1 MKKKAK
7 QLMVAAFFGVILL
20 TSTLALSLNS
30 LKPPPTNEEPDTP
43 EVSLTGTPADNYPV
57 KDRVTFC
64 GTNSTKSNRYI
75 TEFKLPTYC
84 AQPLAITTDSTGIV
98 WFTQYNT
105 GNIATF
111 DSSSKIF
118 TEYQNDRWPKGDQSM
133 MWGIASTSD
142 GNIWYTDETH
152 DVIWKFDRNNFTS
165 FKYPLSQTGQTF
177 PQKIVI
183 DDKNILVNDFTG
195 NKITSFDSSQSGSEI
210 QYSIINSP
218 TNDTFTSLSSNSD
231 KDIWYTIWRF
241 QSGGALARYDRLV
254 SNGPSFTLPLGIA
267 APNGISSTPD
277 NKVWITDAGTS
288 FFFSFDPE
296 SEKFTKFI
304 TSEPPKATYG
314 NSTGLIKA
322 PISRPYWNQVDDK
335 GRVWFNEQT
344 ANSIAVFDPLK
355 ETLVEYLVPSKN
367 PLWSDCSGLVDC
379 GIAQILDF
387 TIDGEKVWFTE
398 WVQNNIAVL
407 DSSIALPINVSTD
420 KNSIVLNRGENSIV
434 LFTVTPNEQLG
445 YPITLT
451 FADTANLNDIMVTG
465 NNQIT
470 VEDDP
475 VTVPVTISA
484 DKFALS
490 GSYKVLLG
498 ARDQDLTV
506 SQYVTVTIS

>member
-1 MKKKAK
+1 VKKKVK

-30 LKPPPTNEEPDTP
+30 LNPPPTNEEPETP
-43 EVSLTGTPADNYPV
+43 EASLTGTPADNYPV

-75 TEFKLPTYC
+75 TEFGLPTYC
-84 AQPLAITTDSTGIV
+84 AQPLAITTDSSGIV

-111 DSSSKIF
+111 DPLSKIF

-152 DVIWKFDRNNFTS
+152 DVIWKFDRSNFTS
-165 FKYPLSQTGQTF
+165 FKYPLSQAGQTF

-183 DDKNILVNDFTG
+183 DGKNILVNDFTG

-218 TNDTFTSLSSNSD
+218 TNDTFTSLASNSD
-231 KDIWYTIWRF
+231 KDIWYTIWKF
-241 QSGGALARYDRLV
+241 QTGGALARYDPLV
-254 SNGPSFTLPLGIA
+254 SNGPSFNLPLGIA

-304 TSEPPKATYG
+304 TSEPPKSSYG
-314 NSTGLIKA
+314 NSTGLIKT

-335 GRVWFNEQT
+335 GRLWFNEQT
-344 ANSIAVFDPLK
+344 ANSIAVFDPPR

-367 PLWSDCSGLVDC
+367 PLWVDCSGLVDC
-379 GIAQILDF
+379 GIAQVLDF

-407 DSSIALPINVSTD
+407 DSSIPLPINVSTD
-420 KNSIVLNRGENSIV
+420 ANSITLNRGENFTV
-434 LFTVTPNEQLG
+434 LFTVTPNEQLD
-445 YPITLT
+445 YPIALT
-451 FADTANLNDIMVTG
+451 FADTANLNDITVTG
-465 NNQIT
+465 NSQIT
-470 VEDDP
+470 IENDP

-498 ARDQDLTV
+498 ARNQDLTV